1 MTTSDLTF
9 FFSAARN
16 GDIFTLKKC
25 INDGID
31 IHSYNDLAL
40 RLAVKA
46 NQQKS
51 IIFLL
56 THGANINAVYDDA
69 LRQFSLEGNF
79 ELVKALLDTNTCSQ
93 DAKVY
98 AMFNAIFNR
107 NEDIVNLLLQNG
119 VLPTANN
126 NAVLNVVKL
135 CKDEKII
142 ALFENYEK

>member
-1 MTTSDLTF
+1 MTTNDLNF

-69 LRQFSLEGNF
+69 LRQFSLEGDF
-79 ELVKALLDTNTCSQ
+79 ELVKCLLDNNTCSQ
-93 DAKVY
+93 EAKIY
-98 AMFNAIFNR
+98 AMFNSIFNK
-107 NEDIVNLLLQNG
+107 NEPMIKLLLQNG
-119 VLPTANN
+119 VSPTANN

-142 ALFENYEK
+142 ALFENHEK